1 MGTWHATLRPMRL
14 DQIFAH
20 KSRTLSFEFFP
31 PKNERAWHTLEDAIE
46 QLAPL
51 GADFVSVTYGAGG
64 STRAKTREVVE
75 HIQNKTRLTTMAH
88 ITCVNATKAEL
99 KGLFDE
105 YAAAGIQNLLALRGD
120 PPQGQERFTPTDGGC
135 AHATDLLE
143 LIRADGRFATL
154 CAAFPEGHPEAPD
167 RAADWLFLEHKL
179 TLGACAAITQCF
191 FEPRPY
197 LEMMAHLSRHGR
209 TMRIIPGILPI
220 TDYKALER
228 FCARCG
234 SSIPEQV
241 RRRLAPLADDPVA
254 VRKAGIAYTIDFCRE
269 LLVSGAPGIH
279 LYALNRSTAAA
290 EVVTALRLTGHLD

>member
-1 MGTWHATLRPMRL
+1 MRL
-14 DQIFAH
+14 DQLFAR
-20 KSRTLSFEFFP
+20 KPRTLSFEFFP
-31 PKNERAWHTLEDAIE
+31 PKNERAWHTLEDAID

-75 HIQNKTRLTTMAH
+75 HIQRSTGLTTMAH
-88 ITCVNATKAEL
+88 LTCVNATRAEL
-99 KGLFDE
+99 QGLLDE
-105 YAAAGIQNLLALRGD
+105 YAGAGIQNLLALRGD

-143 LIRADGRFATL
+143 LIHRDSRFAAL

-167 RAADWLFLEHKL
+167 RTTDWLYLDHKF

-197 LEMMAHLSRHGR
+197 QELVAHLSRHGR
-209 TMRIIPGILPI
+209 KQRIIPGILPI
-220 TDYKALER
+220 TDFKALER
-228 FCARCG
+228 FCTRCG
-234 SSIPEQV
+234 STIPDQV
-241 RRRLAPLADDPVA
+241 RKLLAPLADDAVA
-254 VRKAGIAYTIDFCRE
+254 VRKAGIAYTIGFCRE
-269 LLVSGAPGIH
+269 LLVSGAPGLH

-290 EVVTALRLTGHLD
+290 EIVTALRQSGHLE